1 LYFGLV
7 LHLDILERLN
17 EFFQN
22 IDQALCLILIGNAR
36 FLLGLIAIDLILQ
49 LLSEVVVLA
58 DEHFKSAFDI
68 LILIEVVAIV
78 AQLLNGFSQLCVDFD
93 ELFQALFQQ
102 IVLVF

>member
-1 LYFGLV
+1 
-7 LHLDILERLN
+7 
-17 EFFQN
+17 
-22 IDQALCLILIGNAR
+22 
-36 FLLGLIAIDLILQ
+36 
-49 LLSEVVVLA
+49 VVLA